1 MYSSSTRQVENTFL
15 AVHRIFTNLISYL
28 QRYEFCSLLFGVVRC
43 VFVLE
48 NAWKLRRCAES
59 CTCSLCSLKKYDTPL
74 PFENCLQKMWSEKFL
89 NVVKFYTLADLL
101 PIIYVEGLI
110 ESIPNWGGVLFFHAL
125 KKRIM
130 KEGFQYE

>member
-1 MYSSSTRQVENTFL
+1 
-15 AVHRIFTNLISYL
+15 
-28 QRYEFCSLLFGVVRC
+28 
-43 VFVLE
+43 
-48 NAWKLRRCAES
+48 
-59 CTCSLCSLKKYDTPL
+59 LKKYDTPL
-74 PFENCLQKMWSEKFL
+74 PFENCPQKMWSEKFL

>member
-1 MYSSSTRQVENTFL
+1 MYSSSARQVENTFL
-15 AVHRIFTNLISYL
+15 AVHRIFTNIISYL

-59 CTCSLCSLKKYDTPL
+59 CTCSFCSLKKRDTPYPL
-74 PFENCLQKMWSEKFL
+74 KTALK
-89 NVVKFYTLADLL
+89 NVVGEVFKCGQILYTCRSTSHNICRELEREHSELGRSA
-101 PIIYVEGLI
+101 
-110 ESIPNWGGVLFFHAL
+110 LFSCPQ
-125 KKRIM
+125 KRIM

>member
-1 MYSSSTRQVENTFL
+1 M
-15 AVHRIFTNLISYL
+15 
-28 QRYEFCSLLFGVVRC
+28 
-43 VFVLE
+43 FVLE
-48 NAWKLRRCAES
+48 NAWKLRRYAES
-59 CTCSLCSLKKYDTPL
+59 CTCSFCSLKKYDTPL
-74 PFENCLQKMWSEKFL
+74 PFENCHQKMWPEKFL

-101 PIIYVEGLI
+101 PIIYVEGLN